1 MAIKDQTGNR
11 KNTKAA
17 MHRTSIVARNTRI
30 RKNRSSLR
38 RLAMAKMNCR
48 RKKAVTAL
56 SGPVIAR
63 GRTALPSRLTTLACR
78 TLFLMA
84 SLTRCARLA

>member
-17 MHRTSIVARNTRI
+17 MRRTSIVARNTRI

-56 SGPVIAR
+56 SGLVIAR
-63 GRTALPSRLTTLACR
+63 GHTALPSPLTTLACR
-78 TLFLMA
+78 TLFLTA